1 MSTSSDTAKKWTCER
16 CGVSVTRIDGG
27 KAVLP
32 DSWAASSEGCFCLGC
47 RRDRAAEAA
56 LEAAPSDATRDVRM
70 RLRRSAVIEFE
81 LRRTPECADNAI
93 AKACRS
99 SVPAVAEV
107 RDRLSLPSP
116 APRPARKA
124 PAKRQRASA

>member
-1 MSTSSDTAKKWTCER
+1 MSAVADTAKKWTCER

-27 KAVLP
+27 SAELP
-32 DSWAASSEGCFCLGC
+32 DSWDSSGEGCYCLGC

-56 LEAAPSDATRDVRM
+56 LDAAPDDATRDTRM
-70 RLRRSAVIEFE
+70 RLRRVAVIEFE

-107 RDRLSLPSP
+107 RDRLSIPSP
-116 APRPARKA
+116 APRSPRKA
-124 PAKRQRASA
+124 APKRRRAGV

>member
-1 MSTSSDTAKKWTCER
+1 MSTVADTAKKWTCER

-27 KAVLP
+27 SAELP
-32 DSWAASSEGCFCLGC
+32 DSWATSGEGCFCLGC

-56 LEAAPSDATRDVRM
+56 LDAAPEDATRDTRM
-70 RLRRSAVIEFE
+70 RLRRVAVIEFE

-107 RDRLSLPSP
+107 RDRLSIPSP
-116 APRPARKA
+116 AARSPRKA
-124 PAKRQRASA
+124 APKRRRAGV